1 VNRAVCYFFLAI
13 MLGLVTT
20 LVPLMVF
27 AGFRGTD
34 VVFKTESVSRGFRG
48 LEGTP
53 TVNTGAPGS
62 EVDVL
67 LISLMIASIVYL
79 LFRRRI
85 SEQDRRLTTFP

>member
-27 AGFRGTD
+27 AGFRSTD
-34 VVFKTESVSRGFRG
+34 GVFKTESVSSGFRK

-53 TVNTGAPGS
+53 TVNTGASGS

-67 LISLMIASIVYL
+67 LISLMVASIVYL

-85 SEQDRRLTTFP
+85 SGQNRRWTTFP

>member
-1 VNRAVCYFFLAI
+1 MNRAVCYFFFAI

-20 LVPLMVF
+20 LVSLMVF
-27 AGFRGTD
+27 AGFRSTD
-34 VVFKTESVSRGFRG
+34 GVFKTESVSSGFRK

-53 TVNTGAPGS
+53 TVNTGASGS

-67 LISLMIASIVYL
+67 LISLMVASIVYL

-85 SEQDRRLTTFP
+85 SGQNRRWTTFP

>member
-1 VNRAVCYFFLAI
+1 MNRAVCCFFLAI

-27 AGFRGTD
+27 AGFRGTSG
-34 VVFKTESVSRGFRG
+34 VFKTESVSNGFRG

-53 TVNTGAPGS
+53 NVNTGASGS
-62 EVDVL
+62 EVDIL
-67 LISLMIASIVYL
+67 LISLMAASIVYL

-85 SEQDRRLTTFP
+85 AGQDRQWTTFP